1 MMTLTTGLL
10 ASLVCSLAAHT
21 VYEYD
26 CKSVYPKHCRNPPNA
41 KSFVKLR
48 RVFSFLLCLR
58 LYLRYLLRYLLGYL
72 GRYLLRRYL
81 LRRYLLRRYLLRWY
95 LLRRYPRLL
104 RDRLWLWHGLIFWP
118 LAAGYGNGPLV
129 KE

>member
-1 MMTLTTGLL
+1 MTLTTGLL

-81 LRRYLLRRYLLRWY
+81 LRWY

>member
-1 MMTLTTGLL
+1 MTLTTGLL

-21 VYEYD
+21 VYD

-72 GRYLLRRYL
+72 VRYLLRRYL